1 MPETIILEL
10 VFQASLGTSSKNSTD
25 ASSPIWKK
33 AGDYLVS
40 KTNPRGAIMKSN
52 GWMERILTAM
62 PYLLTDRLLFGS
74 HRAAQ
79 PLQILVQ
86 RMIGGPRPASF
97 LLDGHTFHCQTGH
110 KYFFERQDF
119 ERDVWQMLR
128 DRIRPDDV
136 VYDVGAHFGFWAIR
150 LSRVCRHVI
159 AFEPSPTN
167 LVTLIQNVGTI
178 PNVTIV
184 NAALG
189 SAEGVMSFF
198 EGGTMSRV
206 GVGDVKVDVTTLDLS
221 AEQHPEPTFVLV
233 DVEGFGTEV
242 LRGGRRVLIRH
253 LPVMCEIHDANER
266 DGVFEL
272 LRNAEYTIRLL
283 DADRHF
289 PFRIFATAPE

>member
-1 MPETIILEL
+1 
-10 VFQASLGTSSKNSTD
+10 
-25 ASSPIWKK
+25 
-33 AGDYLVS
+33 
-40 KTNPRGAIMKSN
+40 MKLN
-52 GWMERILTAM
+52 GWMERILIAM
-62 PYLLTDRLLFGS
+62 PHWLTDRLLFGS

-86 RMIGGPRPASF
+86 RMIGGPHPASF
-97 LLDGHTFHCQTGH
+97 LLDGHIFHCQTAH
-110 KYFFERQDF
+110 KYFFERQDY
-119 ERDVWQMLR
+119 ERDAWQILR
-128 DRIRPDDV
+128 EWIRPEDV

-150 LSRVCRHVI
+150 LSKVCRHVI

-178 PNVTIV
+178 PNVTII
-184 NAALG
+184 NAAVG
-189 SAEGVMSFF
+189 SAEGVMSFS

-206 GVGDVKVDVTTLDLS
+206 GVGDLKVDVTTLDLA
-221 AEQHPEPTFVLV
+221 AEQHPEPTFVLI

-272 LRNAEYTIRLL
+272 LRNAEYRIRLL

-289 PFRIFATAPE
+289 PFRIFATAPG